1 MRGVVEAC
9 VIGVHCPNR
18 DGRLLMLAPMKGAA
32 VNQDGVPAWID
43 GTIAKWLTLNEA
55 LIAPTC
61 RTPQQ
66 ASS

>member
-1 MRGVVEAC
+1 
-9 VIGVHCPNR
+9 
-18 DGRLLMLAPMKGAA
+18 MLAPMKGAA